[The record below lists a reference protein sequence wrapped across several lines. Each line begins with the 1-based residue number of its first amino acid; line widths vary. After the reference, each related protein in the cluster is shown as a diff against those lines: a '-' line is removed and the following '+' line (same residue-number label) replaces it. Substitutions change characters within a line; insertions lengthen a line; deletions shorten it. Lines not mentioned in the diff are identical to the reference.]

1 MATLDGRQLRN
12 RDPDALP
19 WVIEFVDEIA
29 QFRGNIFDKS
39 RDR

>member
-19 WVIEFVDEIA
+19 WVIEFVEEIA